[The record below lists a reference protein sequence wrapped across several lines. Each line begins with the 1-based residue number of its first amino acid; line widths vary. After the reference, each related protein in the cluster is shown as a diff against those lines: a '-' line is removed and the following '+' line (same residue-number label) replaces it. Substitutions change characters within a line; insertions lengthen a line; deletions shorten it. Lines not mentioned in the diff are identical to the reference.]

1 MTEPVRR
8 MQRAQSH
15 FAIALAALAPATA
28 LAQKSAKDESDA
40 FFDKGVIHELR
51 LALPGESEA
60 ALRESPREYA
70 PFELWVD
77 GKRLGAGGVKLKGA
91 AGSFREYDDLP
102 AFTVRLDKF
111 GGAERLHG
119 LVKFHLNNS
128 VQDQARL
135 CEWIGSEV
143 FRSAG
148 DPAPRV
154 GHALVKLNDRKLG
167 LYVLKEGV
175 DERFVARWFGA
186 AKGNLYDGGFCQDV
200 DAELERDVSGGPRD
214 RSDLA
219 ALADACGE
227 PDMTVRWAKLEPLIE
242 LAPFVRF
249 MALEELLGHW
259 DGYTINA
266 NNYRLFIARGGK
278 ARFLPH
284 GMDQL
289 FGEPEASVLD
299 MPSPLLSSSVMKRPQ
314 WRTLYRRELKEQL
327 GRIEPKALSR
337 KLEPVQ
343 ARIQSAYSR
352 WDKDAAREQ
361 EERYRELLQRIA
373 ERHAFLAAEVTA
385 PEPKPLVLKP
395 GVAVGIKNWR
405 PHSEVDDAR
414 VERKTENGQEW
425 LIVECGAS
433 ARCVAGYRRGL
444 LLDRGRYRLAADA
457 HFRNVVALEEEDAPK
472 GGVALRISGAR
483 TEQVHSGS
491 GRRDLTFEFEIEHET
506 ADVELVLELRAKSGS
521 LRVPADSLK
530 LTRLR

>member
-1 MTEPVRR
+1 MRFSAPIRR
-8 MQRAQSH
+8 LAV
-15 FAIALAALAPATA
+15 ALAIVVPASA
-28 LAQKSAKDESDA
+28 LAQKPAKDEA
-40 FFDKGVIHELR
+40 EPFFDKGPIHELR
-51 LALPGESEA
+51 LVVPLESES
-60 ALRESPREYA
+60 ALRSAPREYA
-70 PFELWVD
+70 QFELWVD
-77 GKRLGAGGVKLKGA
+77 GKKLGTGGVKLKGA

-111 GGAERLHG
+111 DGKERLHG
-119 LVKFHLNNS
+119 LEKFHLNNS
-128 VQDQARL
+128 VQDESRL
-135 CEWIGSEV
+135 CEWLGSEV

-175 DERFVARWFGA
+175 DERFLARWFGGT
-186 AKGNLYDGGFCQDV
+186 KGNLYDGGFCQDV
-200 DAELERDVSGGPRD
+200 DAELERDVSGGPKD

-219 ALADACGE
+219 ALREACHE
-227 PDMTVRWAKLEPLIE
+227 ADMTVRWAKLEPLVE

-266 NNYRLFIARGGK
+266 NNYRLFVPRGGK

-289 FGEPEASVLD
+289 FGDPAASVLD
-299 MPSPLLSSSVMKRPQ
+299 MPFPLLSSSVMKRPE
-314 WRTLYRRELKEQL
+314 WRKLYRRELKEQL
-327 GRIEPKALSR
+327 PRIDPKALAR

-343 ARIQSAYSR
+343 ARLQSAFAK
-352 WDKDAAREQ
+352 WDKEAARVQ

-373 ERHAFLAAEVTA
+373 ERHTFLESEIAA

-395 GVAVGIKNWR
+395 GVAVEIKNWR
-405 PHSEVDDAR
+405 AHSEVDDAR
-414 VERKTENGQEW
+414 VEREPDDGHEW
-425 LIVECGAS
+425 LIVGCGAS
-433 ARCVAGYRRGL
+433 ARCVAGFRRGL
-444 LLDRGRYRLAADA
+444 LLDRGRYRLQASA
-457 HFRNVVALEEEDAPK
+457 HFANVEALDEEGQPK
-472 GGVALRISGAR
+472 GGVSLRISGAIAD
-483 TEQVHSGS
+483 EAHSGS

-506 ADVELVLELRAKSGS
+506 ADVELVLELRAKAGS
-521 LRVPADSLK
+521 LRVPADSLR